1 MNRTSLNRTVRGL
14 LLAGA
19 VVGLVNCAGMT
30 PQEQNKATG
39 QIVGGVTGAALGSLV
54 GGGTGR
60 SIAIASGAV
69 IGSVVGGQVATQQN
83 R

>member
-1 MNRTSLNRTVRGL
+1 MKRITFDRTKGVL
-14 LLAGA
+14 LLACTVFALG
-19 VVGLVNCAGMT
+19 GCAGMT
-30 PQEQNKATG
+30 PQEQQKATG

-69 IGSVVGGQVATQQN
+69 IGTVVGGQVASQQN

>member
-1 MNRTSLNRTVRGL
+1 MRIRTLIAAT

-19 VVGLVNCAGMT
+19 LPALTGCATYEDMN
-30 PQEQNKATG
+30 PAEKRRLTG
-39 QIVGGVTGAALGSLV
+39 QVLGGVTGAALGSLV

-60 SIAIASGAV
+60 TLAIGA
-69 IGSVVGGQVATQQN
+69 GAVVGGILGGEFAN

>member
-1 MNRTSLNRTVRGL
+1 MTPTSTRRLGALAVLTAAA
-14 LLAGA
+14 LAG
-19 VVGLVNCAGMT
+19 CASMT
-30 PQEQNKATG
+30 PEEQKRATG

-60 SIAIASGAV
+60 SIAIATGAV
-69 IGSVVGGQVATQQN
+69 VGTVVGGEVATN